1 MPETPET
8 KTVTVSTSS
17 GIPSGTKLETP
28 AGMADIVVKT
38 KSPLQRTVIRIARI
52 YVTTFAGM
60 LPIVMGNV
68 APDYLRPPAELW
80 AQILL
85 AAGFSL
91 SPAVMA
97 LLSNAAEYLVH
108 EDAR

>member
-1 MPETPET
+1 MSETT
-8 KTVTVSTSS
+8 NVVVSTSR
-17 GIPSGTKLETP
+17 GIPEGTRLFTP
-28 AGMADIVVKT
+28 VGMPDIVVT
-38 KSPLQRTVIRIARI
+38 TRSPLQRSIIRIARI

-68 APDYLRPPAELW
+68 APDYLRPPSELW

-91 SPAVMA
+91 SPAAMA
-97 LLSNAAEYLVH
+97 LLSNLAEYLVH